1 MPSWNCSNMPVFS
14 DIIGNVRFAAID
26 FESAGATRGE
36 TDQPVQV
43 GVARC
48 SFWDAA
54 PELWASYIATDKPV
68 LWSAS
73 QVHGI
78 TTEMLADAPSFPS
91 LWPDICSRLKGAVVV
106 GHNPATE
113 RKFLR
118 RFPGHGFGPWLDTL
132 ALGKMCVPGLAD
144 YSLSTLCDA
153 LDLTASV
160 NALLPNKHWHD
171 ALYDALGS
179 LIVVRFLVRELHL
192 DSQPLD
198 VFGKAI
204 RE

>member
-1 MPSWNCSNMPVFS
+1 MPDLFAS
-14 DIIGNVRFAAID
+14 IGKVKFAAID
-26 FESAGATRGE
+26 FESAGAARGE
-36 TDQPVQV
+36 TDQPVQI
-43 GVARC
+43 GVAVC
-48 SFWDAA
+48 SAIDAA
-54 PELWASYIATDKPV
+54 PECWVSYIATDKPV

-78 TTEMLADAPSFPS
+78 TTEMLANAPSFAS
-91 LWPDICSRLKGAVVV
+91 LWPLIRARLSGAVVV

-132 ALGKMCVPGLAD
+132 ALGKMCVPGLPD

-153 LDLTASV
+153 LGVTEAVSAV
-160 NALLPNKHWHD
+160 LPNKKWHD
-171 ALYDALGS
+171 ALYDALAS
-179 LIVVRFLVRELHL
+179 MMVLKFLVKELKLKNH
-192 DSQPLD
+192 PLE

-204 RE
+204 SKGHL

>member
-1 MPSWNCSNMPVFS
+1 MTLPADM
-14 DIIGNVRFAAID
+14 IGGLRFAAID
-26 FESAGATRGE
+26 FESAGAARGE
-36 TDQPVQV
+36 TDQPVQI
-43 GVARC
+43 GI
-48 SFWDAA
+48 AA
-54 PELWASYIATDKPV
+54 CPSLEGEPELWTSYISTDKPV

-91 LWPDICSRLKGAVVV
+91 LWPAIRSRLGDAVVV

-132 ALGKMCVPGLAD
+132 ALGKMCVPGLPD
-144 YSLSTLCDA
+144 YSLSTLCDS
-153 LDLTASV
+153 LGLTPSV
-160 NALLPNKHWHD
+160 DALLPGRRWHD

-179 LIVVRFLVRELHL
+179 LLVVRFLVWELKL
-192 DSQPLD
+192 SSQPLE
-198 VFGKAI
+198 VLGRALGK
-204 RE
+204 

>member
-1 MPSWNCSNMPVFS
+1 MPELDS
-14 DIIGNVRFAAID
+14 IIGRVKIAAID
-26 FESAGATRGE
+26 FESAGAARGE
-36 TDQPVQV
+36 TDQPVQIGIAV
-43 GVARC
+43 CEHLMAE
-48 SFWDAA
+48 
-54 PELWASYIATDKPV
+54 PECWTSYIATDKPV

-78 TTEMLADAPSFPS
+78 TTQMLADAPAFTS
-91 LWPDICSRLKGAVVV
+91 LWQPIRDRLSGAVVV

-132 ALGKMCVPGLAD
+132 ALGKMCVPGLPD

-153 LDLTASV
+153 LGVTPSVTAI
-160 NALLPNKHWHD
+160 LPDKKWHD

-179 LIVVRFLVRELHL
+179 LMVLRLLVKELKL
-192 DSQPLD
+192 ESRPLE
-198 VFGKAI
+198 VFGKALGK
-204 RE
+204 

>member
-1 MPSWNCSNMPVFS
+1 MPLPADM
-14 DIIGNVRFAAID
+14 IGALRFAAID
-26 FESAGATRGE
+26 FESAGAARGE
-36 TDQPVQV
+36 TDQPVQI
-43 GVARC
+43 GI
-48 SFWDAA
+48 AA
-54 PELWASYIATDKPV
+54 CPSLEGEPELWTSYISTDKPV

-91 LWPDICSRLKGAVVV
+91 LWPAIRSRLGAAVVV

-132 ALGKMCVPGLAD
+132 ALGKMCVPGLPD
-144 YSLSTLCDA
+144 YSLSTLCDS
-153 LDLTASV
+153 LGLTPSV
-160 NALLPNKHWHD
+160 DALLPGRRWHN

-179 LIVVRFLVRELHL
+179 LLVVRFLVRELKL
-192 DSQPLD
+192 SSQPLE
-198 VFGKAI
+198 VLGRALGK
-204 RE
+204 